1 MIRKEFESIAA
12 ESCNG
17 KTCLLIIILALFI
30 GCTGKPPE
38 IMRVF
43 QQINLINDR
52 EQNIIYQSLSLFV
65 QASDPDGFE
74 DIEEIYIINDSEELF
89 WRIDSE
95 SWIKTGSGDEILI
108 GSNSIC
114 IPDGSPLPKGEYR
127 ILLQDIG
134 GDTAEQ
140 SFVLEST
147 LSESLRYYIPE
158 ISIDKGEISVSGK
171 ADSYTLW
178 IYDKNGQYLGS
189 FPLHQNRILIQ
200 KILKTD

>member
-1 MIRKEFESIAA
+1 M
-12 ESCNG
+12 
-17 KTCLLIIILALFI
+17 

-43 QQINLINDR
+43 RQINLINDR

-95 SWIKTGSGDEILI
+95 SWIKTDSGDEIWI

-114 IPDGSPLPKGEYR
+114 MPDGSPLLKGEYR

-140 SFVLEST
+140 SFV
-147 LSESLRYYIPE
+147 
-158 ISIDKGEISVSGK
+158 
-171 ADSYTLW
+171 
-178 IYDKNGQYLGS
+178 
-189 FPLHQNRILIQ
+189 
-200 KILKTD
+200 